1 MYASNQPDA
10 LVLAILG
17 DFGDDDPQMVVTRLV
32 EKLRRLTD
40 PDEGRLRECLAMLE
54 ILADNRH
61 LALNLQE
68 AYAMLQINLERL
80 PSYQKGLEKGMEQGM
95 EQGMEKGMEQGM
107 EEGEHRKALAVAE
120 ALLAMNFSPE
130 QVAAITQLPLAEIP
144 RKS

>member
-95 EQGMEKGMEQGM
+95 EQGME
-107 EEGEHRKALAVAE
+107 EGEHRKALAVAE

>member
-95 EQGMEKGMEQGM
+95 EQGME
-107 EEGEHRKALAVAE
+107 EGEHRKALAVAE
-120 ALLAMNFSPE
+120 ALLAINFSPE